1 MAYRSTVI
9 FGVKGDTNKDKLME
23 IIDEQYGE
31 EQSVMSPL
39 STTFEIHEN
48 GEYLI
53 FKGHGLKWYNP
64 YNGVEEINGFISE
77 ASLKDDSGFM
87 VCLGEDGRL
96 HDEIGLWY
104 DFVGN
109 YSYLELY

>member
-1 MAYRSTVI
+1 MGYRSTVV
-9 FGVKGDTNKDKLME
+9 FGVKGDTNKDKLIE
-23 IIDEQYGE
+23 IINEQYGE
-31 EQSVMSPL
+31 EQDL
-39 STTFEIHEN
+39 FETHEN

-53 FKGHGLKWYNP
+53 FKGHHLKWHNF
-64 YNGVEEINGFISE
+64 YNGVEKINGFISE

-87 VCLGEDGRL
+87 VCLGEDGHL
-96 HDEIGLWY
+96 HDEIGLWF